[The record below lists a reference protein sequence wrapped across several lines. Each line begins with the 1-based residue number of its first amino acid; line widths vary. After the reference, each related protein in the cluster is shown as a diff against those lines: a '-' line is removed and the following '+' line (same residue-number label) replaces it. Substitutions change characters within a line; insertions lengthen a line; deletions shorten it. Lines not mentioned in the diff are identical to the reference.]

1 VVVAPE
7 QNDAGV
13 NDDPLQAAA
22 AHIAVEFLHAPA
34 PSQVLVLPHAA
45 VVLAAQRVSLAP
57 DAIAAQL
64 PAPFRLQAWQAGQLV
79 LPQQTLS
86 TQLPLMHWFP
96 AVQVAP
102 FAFRLQLFAEPEPWQ
117 VNGARQSVSAVQ
129 VDLQA
134 PVPQT

>member
-1 VVVAPE
+1 MVVAPE

-86 TQLPLMHWFP
+86 TQLPLMHWLP
-96 AVQVAP
+96 APQARPLALSAQLREAP
-102 FAFRLQLFAEPEPWQ
+102 
-117 VNGARQSVSAVQ
+117 
-129 VDLQA
+129 A
-134 PVPQT
+134 P